1 VLLPK
6 ATSKMNKQKTN
17 TLLYGSQVP
26 KKKRRGEKRK
36 GKGRER
42 ESALLNI
49 VTASTFSHM
58 KSQQIIRLKLRVTQ
72 CSVVPHLGR
81 RKST

>member
-1 VLLPK
+1 MGPRY
-6 ATSKMNKQKTN
+6 Q
-17 TLLYGSQVP
+17 
-26 KKKRRGEKRK
+26 KRK
-36 GKGRER
+36 GEERRGKEKGERER
-42 ESALLNI
+42 ERERALLNI

>member
-1 VLLPK
+1 MGPRY
-6 ATSKMNKQKTN
+6 Q
-17 TLLYGSQVP
+17 
-26 KKKRRGEKRK
+26 KRK
-36 GKGRER
+36 GEERRGKEKGERERERERER